1 MSVAYEYSLLQQN
14 DHQAPYKHVKGVLSI
29 EGEELLFEFKVYD
42 PAGNMLSTLNKFSIN
57 VEYLKHI
64 DFKKGLFSGRL
75 TIETT
80 KMVFLDPLPGS
91 SQGRITLKISRSD
104 RNYAHDFA
112 QKLRIAL
119 SERKLKEL

>member
-14 DHQAPYKHVKGVLSI
+14 DHQTPYKYVKGVLSI

-42 PAGNMLSTLNKFSIN
+42 PAGNVLSTLNKFSIN
-57 VEYLKHI
+57 VEYLKNI

-75 TIETT
+75 SIETT

-91 SQGRITLKISRSD
+91 LQGRITLKISRSD

>member
-14 DHQAPYKHVKGVLSI
+14 DHQTPYKRVKGVLSI

-57 VEYLKHI
+57 VEYLKNI

-75 TIETT
+75 SIETT